1 MILTTI
7 NLLPWR
13 EEQRQDQKKKF
24 LVMMVLT
31 CALAAA
37 IVGLIHIQMAS
48 KIDYQL
54 SRNQF
59 VSKEIAKLDEE
70 IAEISELQKV
80 RRSLIERMEVIQ
92 DLQGSRPSIVHLF
105 AEIVSTV
112 PNGVYL
118 ETLTQTGSNLLVSGE
133 AESNARVSTYMRNL
147 SNSEWLKDPN
157 LSVIEIEDKTTNRVS
172 TFTLTVKQTSPNAT
186 ASARRSST
194 PQRRDWRSHPTTSG
208 FQPSGS

>member
-1 MILTTI
+1 MIITRI

-13 EEQRQDQKKKF
+13 EELRQEQKKQF
-24 LVMMVLT
+24 VMMAVMTCVL
-31 CALAAA
+31 AVA
-37 IVGLIHIQMAS
+37 IVGLIHFQMQA

-54 SRNQF
+54 SRNSF
-59 VSKEIAKLDEE
+59 MTKEIAQVDEE
-70 IAEISELQKV
+70 IKEISELQKV

-105 AEIVSTV
+105 SEIVSTV

-118 ETLTQTGSNLLVSGE
+118 ESLDQTGGNLLINGE

-147 SNSEWLKDPN
+147 SASAWLKDPN
-157 LSVIEIEDKTTNRVS
+157 LTIIEIEDITVNRIS

-186 ASARRSST
+186 DEDKEDDGGL
-194 PQRRDWRSHPTTSG
+194 Q
-208 FQPSGS
+208 

>member
-1 MILTTI
+1 MVMTSL

-13 EEQRQDQKKKF
+13 EERRQEQKKQF
-24 LVMMVLT
+24 VVMLVIT
-31 CALAAA
+31 CVLAAA
-37 IVGLIHIQMAS
+37 IVGLIHVQMQA

-54 SRNQF
+54 SRNRF
-59 VSKEIAKLDEE
+59 MTNEIKKVDEE
-70 IAEISELQKV
+70 IKEISELQKV

-105 AEIVSTV
+105 TEIVSTV

-118 ETLTQTGSNLLVSGE
+118 KTLTQSGGNLLINGE

-147 SNSEWLKDPN
+147 SASDWLKEPN
-157 LSVIEIEDKTTNRVS
+157 LTVIEIEDITVNRIS

-186 ASARRSST
+186 GNEK
-194 PQRRDWRSHPTTSG
+194 DEG
-208 FQPSGS
+208 GLK

>member
-1 MILTTI
+1 MILTSI

-13 EEQRQDQKKKF
+13 EERRQDAKKKF
-24 LVMMVLT
+24 LT
-31 CALAAA
+31 TLAITAVFA
-37 IVGLIHIQMAS
+37 GVIVVLIHFQMQA

-54 SRNQF
+54 SRNRF
-59 VSKEIAKLDEE
+59 MSNEIIKVDEE
-70 IAEISELQKV
+70 IKEISELKKV

-105 AEIVSTV
+105 SEIVSTV

-118 ETLTQTGSNLLVSGE
+118 KSLSQTGGNLLVNGE

-147 SNSEWLKDPN
+147 SSSEWLKDPN
-157 LSVIEIEDKTTNRVS
+157 LTIIEIEDKKVNRIS

-186 ASARRSST
+186 GEEENDDGGL
-194 PQRRDWRSHPTTSG
+194 Q
-208 FQPSGS
+208 

>member
-1 MILTTI
+1 MIMTRI

-13 EEQRQDQKKKF
+13 EELRQEQKKQF
-24 LVMMVLT
+24 VVMAIMT
-31 CALAAA
+31 CILAAA
-37 IVGLIHIQMAS
+37 IVGLIHFQMQA

-54 SRNQF
+54 SRNRF
-59 VSKEIAKLDEE
+59 LTDEIKKVDEE
-70 IAEISELQKV
+70 IKEISELQKV

-105 AEIVSTV
+105 SEIVSTV

-118 ETLTQTGSNLLVSGE
+118 KTLTQTGGNLQINGE

-147 SNSEWLKDPN
+147 SASEWLKDPN
-157 LSVIEIEDKTTNRVS
+157 LTVIEIEDITVNRIS

-186 ASARRSST
+186 EEE
-194 PQRRDWRSHPTTSG
+194 QDDG
-208 FQPSGS
+208 GLK

>member
-1 MILTTI
+1 MILTQI

-13 EEQRQDQKKKF
+13 EERRQELKKQF
-24 LVMMVLT
+24 VLT
-31 CALAAA
+31 SVMTCVFAAA
-37 IVGLIHIQMAS
+37 IVGLIHFQMQA

-59 VSKEIAKLDEE
+59 MSDEIAKVDKE
-70 IAEISELQKV
+70 IKEISELQKV

-105 AEIVSTV
+105 TEIVSSV

-118 ETLTQTGSNLLVSGE
+118 QSLEQKGSNLKINGE

-147 SNSEWLKDPN
+147 QSSDWLKDPN
-157 LSVIEIEDKTTNRVS
+157 LTVIEIEDKTVNRIS

-186 ASARRSST
+186 GEEGDDGALK
-194 PQRRDWRSHPTTSG
+194 
-208 FQPSGS
+208 

>member
-1 MILTTI
+1 MIITRI

-13 EEQRQDQKKKF
+13 EELRQEQKKQF
-24 LVMMVLT
+24 ALMAVMT
-31 CALAAA
+31 CVLAAA
-37 IVGLIHIQMAS
+37 IVGLIHFQMQA

-54 SRNQF
+54 SRNSFMTNQI
-59 VSKEIAKLDEE
+59 VKVDEE
-70 IAEISELQKV
+70 IKEISELKKV

-105 AEIVSTV
+105 SEIVASV

-118 ETLTQTGSNLLVSGE
+118 ESLAQTGSSLLINGQ

-147 SNSEWLKDPN
+147 SASEWLKDPN
-157 LSVIEIEDKTTNRVS
+157 LTIIEVEDITVNRIS

-186 ASARRSST
+186 EDE
-194 PQRRDWRSHPTTSG
+194 QEDDG
-208 FQPSGS
+208 GLK